1 MQKMNRR
8 LICSALLVL
17 TVTIGTASSGRA
29 QLLIESLQASNYNAS
44 TGTWTDTS
52 ASADNATATGT
63 KPTLVTNAT
72 PNGSAAVDFTGTLQS
87 LQLGTTIGAQ
97 DVTIF
102 AFILPS
108 ATQSGGGDRG
118 AIISGGGGGFEYGIS
133 NFTKNGSSKQN
144 ALKTSTADLGSSS
157 TNVSTSAFSLVDISE
172 SLTLGG
178 TYRLNGV
185 DDGSVAASGAGAPFL
200 TNIGSQDNGSEFFSG
215 EIADIE
221 VYSGTMTDAQ
231 RAAVEATLTAE
242 YVTPLT
248 ATVPEPS
255 TWVMMLAGFAT
266 LVVVRFKRF
275 LKA

>member
-1 MQKMNRR
+1 MKKMNRR
-8 LICSALLVL
+8 LICSALLV
-17 TVTIGTASSGRA
+17 VSATIGTASSGRA
-29 QLLIESLQASNYNAS
+29 QVLIESLQASNYNAS
-44 TGTWTDTS
+44 TGVWTDTS

-72 PNGSAAVDFTGTLQS
+72 PNGSSAVDFTGTLQT

-102 AFILPS
+102 AFVLPS
-108 ATQSGGGDRG
+108 ANQSGGGDRG
-118 AIISGGGGGFEYGIS
+118 AIISGGGGGFEYGITDF
-133 NFTKNGSSKQN
+133 NKYGNSKQN

-157 TNVSTSAFSLVDISE
+157 TSVPTTTFSLIDISE

-178 TYRLNGV
+178 SYRLNVV

-221 VYSGTMTDAQ
+221 VYSGTMTDVQ
-231 RAAVEATLTAE
+231 RAAVESTLTAE
-242 YVTPLT
+242 YVTT
-248 ATVPEPS
+248 IAAPEPN
-255 TWVMMLAGFAT
+255 TWAMILGGLALLFI
-266 LVVVRFKRF
+266 VQRKRF
-275 LKA
+275 SKA